1 MKPVGKK
8 INDSF
13 KKFIKSFVSI
23 FASREFAF
31 VYCLIGTFG
40 QITHCYFLLY
50 SVSSFTGWFRSLQ
63 AILLSVF
70 ISSSLLYFVSI
81 ADKDDE
87 EHEYKCIIRAI
98 NMFMV
103 IEIAINLYYYAQ
115 NLLIQS
121 TQLRV
126 FDFIFAIVISGLL
139 PITIKL
145 YANSIKAKEWL
156 KEFDEPIETP
166 KGLVVDDDYNK
177 ALKQTIESTARDISN
192 EIFKKHKTDLLMEI
206 HKMKNDEN
214 SSYNFDRDGLNKY
227 IEEQIAQKIKEIPE
241 TDIDD
246 EKIKQIKDSIMEAV
260 DQKIKENMNMFLKQF
275 DNKVD
280 YRIRQYGIK
289 AKNEQFNDNK

>member
-87 EHEYKCIIRAI
+87 EHEYKRIIRAI

-126 FDFIFAIVISGLL
+126 FDFIFAVVISGLL

-156 KEFDEPIETP
+156 KEFEEPIETP
-166 KGLVVDDDYNK
+166 EGLVVDDDYNK
-177 ALKQTIESTARDISN
+177 ALKQTIESTARDIAN

-214 SSYNFDRDGLNKY
+214 SSYNFDRDGLNNY

-241 TDIDD
+241 SEIDD
-246 EKIKQIKDSIMEAV
+246 EKFGQIKDSILEVV

-289 AKNEQFNDNK
+289 AKNEQFSDNK

>member
-87 EHEYKCIIRAI
+87 EHEYKRIIRAI

-156 KEFDEPIETP
+156 KEFEEPIETP
-166 KGLVVDDDYNK
+166 EGLVVDDDYNK

-241 TDIDD
+241 SEIDD
-246 EKIKQIKDSIMEAV
+246 EKIKQIKDSILEVV

-289 AKNEQFNDNK
+289 AKNEQFSDNK

>member
-87 EHEYKCIIRAI
+87 EHEYKRIIRAI

-156 KEFDEPIETP
+156 KEFDKPIETQE
-166 KGLVVDDDYNK
+166 GLVVDDYNK

-206 HKMKNDEN
+206 HKMKNEEN

-241 TDIDD
+241 SEIDD
-246 EKIKQIKDSIMEAV
+246 EKIKQIKDSILEVV

>member
-1 MKPVGKK
+1 MKPVDKK

-87 EHEYKCIIRAI
+87 EHEYKRIIRAI

-156 KEFDEPIETP
+156 KEFDKPIETP
-166 KGLVVDDDYNK
+166 EGLVVDDDYNK

-214 SSYNFDRDGLNKY
+214 SSYNFDRDGLNNY
-227 IEEQIAQKIKEIPE
+227 IEEQIVQKIKEIPE
-241 TDIDD
+241 SEIDD
-246 EKIKQIKDSIMEAV
+246 EKIKQIKDSILEVV

-289 AKNEQFNDNK
+289 AKNEQFSDNK